1 MSLEK
6 EDIERLREIFV
17 TRQECDLNMEGLNE
31 KISTENIRLAVIEHR
46 LGTITWLLMTVGG
59 GVITILLKLFLG
71 G

>member
-1 MSLEK
+1 MSIEK
-6 EDIERLREIFV
+6 DDIERLKEIFV
-17 TRQECDLNMEGLNE
+17 TRQECDITMEAINE

>member
-1 MSLEK
+1 MSIER
-6 EDIERLREIFV
+6 EDIDRLKEIFV

>member
-1 MSLEK
+1 MSIEK
-6 EDIERLREIFV
+6 EDIDRLKEIFV
-17 TRQECDLNMEGLNE
+17 TRQECDDNMSSINE
-31 KISTENIRLAVIEHR
+31 KIGQENIRLAVIEHR

>member
-1 MSLEK
+1 MA
-6 EDIERLREIFV
+6 IEREDVERLKEIFV
-17 TRQECDLNMEGLNE
+17 TRQECDENMNGINE
-31 KISTENIRLAVIEHR
+31 KIGQENIRLAVIEHR